1 MSKYTMQLREVC
13 EIEAGL
19 EESKGWNDVDEIVEN
34 SRRKIF
40 GNYPIFD
47 EQYRPILER
56 KILKHYYMREIGFE
70 TVGLFKMKL
79 NNKMNEIMPYYNK
92 LYESE
97 LFEYNPLE
105 DTNIKTERDRNGTR
119 VENEGRKNVRSEE
132 NSSTNNNKNVNDINK
147 WELNNETPQGA
158 LTDVTSGRYLTDAIN
173 TQTNDVE
180 TSEGSASNIGNAET
194 NDDRN
199 KNVSDIEDYIETIK
213 GKRGTKSYPQLIEE
227 YRKSILNIDMQIIDE
242 LKLLFFLLW

>member
-19 EESKGWNDVDEIVEN
+19 KESKGWNDVDEIVEN

-47 EQYRPILER
+47 EQYRPVLER
-56 KILKHYYMREIGFE
+56 KILKHFYMREIGFE

-92 LYESE
+92 LYQSE
-97 LFEYNPLE
+97 LFEYDPLE

-132 NSSTNNNKNVNDINK
+132 NSSTNNNKNVNDINR

-173 TQTNDVE
+173 TQTSDVE
-180 TSEGSASNIGNAET
+180 TSEGSASNIGNTET

-242 LKLLFFLLW
+242 LKTLFFLLW

>member
-1 MSKYTMQLREVC
+1 MSKYTMQLREIC
-13 EIEAGL
+13 EIEAGF

-56 KILKHYYMREIGFE
+56 KILKHFYMREIGFE

-92 LYESE
+92 LYQSE
-97 LFEYNPLE
+97 LFEYDPLE

-132 NSSTNNNKNVNDINK
+132 NSSTNNNKNVNDINR

-173 TQTNDVE
+173 TQTSDVE
-180 TSEGSASNIGNAET
+180 TSEGSASNIGNTET

-227 YRKSILNIDMQIIDE
+227 YRKTILNIDMQIIDE
-242 LKLLFFLLW
+242 LKTLFFLLW

>member
-13 EIEAGL
+13 EIEAGF

-47 EQYRPILER
+47 EQYRPVLER
-56 KILKHYYMREIGFE
+56 KILKHFYMREIGFE

-92 LYESE
+92 LYQSE
-97 LFEYNPLE
+97 LFDYNPLE

-132 NSSTNNNKNVNDINK
+132 NSSTNNNKNVNDINR

-173 TQTNDVE
+173 TQTSDVE
-180 TSEGSASNIGNAET
+180 TSEGSASNIGNTET

-242 LKLLFFLLW
+242 LKMLFFLLW

>member
-13 EIEAGL
+13 EIEAGF

-47 EQYRPILER
+47 EQYRPVLER
-56 KILKHYYMREIGFE
+56 KILKHFYMREIGFE

-92 LYESE
+92 LYQSE
-97 LFEYNPLE
+97 LFEYDPLE

-180 TSEGSASNIGNAET
+180 TSEGSASNIGNTET

-242 LKLLFFLLW
+242 LKTLFFLLW

>member
-1 MSKYTMQLREVC
+1 MQLREIC
-13 EIEAGL
+13 EIEAGF

-47 EQYRPILER
+47 EQYRAVLER
-56 KILKHYYMREIGFE
+56 KILKHFYMREIGFE

-92 LYESE
+92 LYQSE

-132 NSSTNNNKNVNDINK
+132 NSSTNNNKNVNDINR

-158 LTDVTSGRYLTDAIN
+158 LTDVTSGRYLTDAVN
-173 TQTNDVE
+173 TQTSDVE
-180 TSEGSASNIGNAET
+180 TSEGSASNIGNTET

-227 YRKSILNIDMQIIDE
+227 YRKTILNIDMQIIDE
-242 LKLLFFLLW
+242 LKTLFFLLW

>member
-1 MSKYTMQLREVC
+1 MSKYTMQLREIC
-13 EIEAGL
+13 EIEAGF
-19 EESKGWNDVDEIVEN
+19 EESKGWNDVNEIVEN

-40 GNYPIFD
+40 GDYPIFD
-47 EQYRPILER
+47 EQYRPVLER

-79 NNKMNEIMPYYNK
+79 NNKMNEIMPYFNK
-92 LYESE
+92 LYQSE

-132 NSSTNNNKNVNDINK
+132 NSSTSNNKSVNDIDR

-158 LTDVTSGRYLTDAIN
+158 LTDVKSGRYLTGAIN
-173 TQTNDVE
+173 TTTNDVE
-180 TSEGSASNIGNAET
+180 TNEGNASNIGNTET

-227 YRKSILNIDMQIIDE
+227 YRKTILNIDMQIIDE
-242 LKLLFFLLW
+242 LKTLFFLLW

>member
-47 EQYRPILER
+47 EQYRPVLER
-56 KILKHYYMREIGFE
+56 KILKHFYMREIGFE

-92 LYESE
+92 LYQSE
-97 LFEYNPLE
+97 LFDYNPLE
-105 DTNIKTERDRNGTR
+105 DTNIRTERDRNGTR

-132 NSSTNNNKNVNDINK
+132 NSSTNNNKNVNDINR

-173 TQTNDVE
+173 TQTSDVE
-180 TSEGSASNIGNAET
+180 TSEGSASNIGNTET

-242 LKLLFFLLW
+242 LKTLFFLLW

>member
-56 KILKHYYMREIGFE
+56 KILKHFYMREIGFE

-119 VENEGRKNVRSEE
+119 VENEGRKNVRNEE

-180 TSEGSASNIGNAET
+180 TSEGSASNIGNTET

>member
-47 EQYRPILER
+47 EQYRSILER

-119 VENEGRKNVRSEE
+119 VENEG
-132 NSSTNNNKNVNDINK
+132 NS
-147 WELNNETPQGA
+147 
-158 LTDVTSGRYLTDAIN
+158 R
-173 TQTNDVE
+173 
-180 TSEGSASNIGNAET
+180 
-194 NDDRN
+194 R
-199 KNVSDIEDYIETIK
+199 
-213 GKRGTKSYPQLIEE
+213 
-227 YRKSILNIDMQIIDE
+227 
-242 LKLLFFLLW
+242 

>member
-1 MSKYTMQLREVC
+1 MQLREVC

-47 EQYRPILER
+47 EKYRPVLER
-56 KILKHYYMREIGFE
+56 KILKHFYMREIGFE

-119 VENEGRKNVRSEE
+119 VENEGRKNVRNEE
-132 NSSTNNNKNVNDINK
+132 NSSTNNNKNVNDVNR

-180 TSEGSASNIGNAET
+180 TSEGSASNIGNTET

-227 YRKSILNIDMQIIDE
+227 YRKTILNIDMQIIDE

>member
-47 EQYRPILER
+47 EQYRPVLER
-56 KILKHYYMREIGFE
+56 KILKHFYMREIGFE

-92 LYESE
+92 LYQSE
-97 LFEYNPLE
+97 LFEYDPLE

-132 NSSTNNNKNVNDINK
+132 NSSTNNNKNVNDINR

-180 TSEGSASNIGNAET
+180 TSEGSASNIGNTET

-227 YRKSILNIDMQIIDE
+227 YRKTILNIDMQIIDE
-242 LKLLFFLLW
+242 LKTLFFLLW

>member
-1 MSKYTMQLREVC
+1 MSKYTMQLREIC
-13 EIEAGL
+13 EIEAGF
-19 EESKGWNDVDEIVEN
+19 EESKGWSDVDEIVEN

-47 EQYRPILER
+47 EQYRPVLER
-56 KILKHYYMREIGFE
+56 KILKHFYMREIGFE

-92 LYESE
+92 LYQSE
-97 LFEYNPLE
+97 LFEYDPLE

-132 NSSTNNNKNVNDINK
+132 NSSTNNNKNVNDINR

-180 TSEGSASNIGNAET
+180 TSEGSASNIGNTET

-227 YRKSILNIDMQIIDE
+227 YRKTILNIDMQIIDE
-242 LKLLFFLLW
+242 LKTLFFLLW

>member
-19 EESKGWNDVDEIVEN
+19 EESKGWNDVDEIVEK

-180 TSEGSASNIGNAET
+180 TSEGSASNIGNTET

>member
-1 MSKYTMQLREVC
+1 MQLREVC

-47 EQYRPILER
+47 EKYRPVLER
-56 KILKHYYMREIGFE
+56 KILKHFYMREIGFE

-97 LFEYNPLE
+97 LFEYDPLE

-132 NSSTNNNKNVNDINK
+132 NSSTNNNKNVNDVNR

-180 TSEGSASNIGNAET
+180 TSEGSASNIGNTET

-242 LKLLFFLLW
+242 LKTLFFLLW

>member
-47 EQYRPILER
+47 EQYRPVLER
-56 KILKHYYMREIGFE
+56 KILKHFYMREIGFE

-92 LYESE
+92 LYQSE
-97 LFEYNPLE
+97 LFEYDPLE

-132 NSSTNNNKNVNDINK
+132 NSSTNNNKNVNDINR

-180 TSEGSASNIGNAET
+180 TSEGSASNIGNTET

-242 LKLLFFLLW
+242 LKTLFFLLW

>member
-19 EESKGWNDVDEIVEN
+19 EESKGWNDVNEIVEN

-40 GNYPIFD
+40 GDYPIFD
-47 EQYRPILER
+47 EQYRPVLER
-56 KILKHYYMREIGFE
+56 KILKHFYMREIGFE

-92 LYESE
+92 LYQSE
-97 LFEYNPLE
+97 LFDYNPLE

-119 VENEGRKNVRSEE
+119 VENEGRKNVRCEE
-132 NSSTNNNKNVNDINK
+132 NSSTNNNKNVNDINR

-158 LTDVTSGRYLTDAIN
+158 LTDVTSGRYLTDAVN
-173 TQTNDVE
+173 TQTSDVE
-180 TSEGSASNIGNAET
+180 TSEGSASNIGNTET

-213 GKRGTKSYPQLIEE
+213 GKRGTKSYPQLIDE
-227 YRKSILNIDMQIIDE
+227 YRKTILNIDMQIIDE
-242 LKLLFFLLW
+242 LKTLFFLLW

>member
-1 MSKYTMQLREVC
+1 MSKYTMQLKEVC

-56 KILKHYYMREIGFE
+56 KILKHFYMREIGFE

-97 LFEYNPLE
+97 LFEYDPLE

-132 NSSTNNNKNVNDINK
+132 NSSTNNNKNVNDINR

-180 TSEGSASNIGNAET
+180 TSEGSASNIGNTET

-242 LKLLFFLLW
+242 LKTLFFLLW